1 MKKRKVKITN
11 TGYLPD
17 SPDRHN
23 PMNIIPSNQI
33 TMNKVPFPIMGI
45 DNLGNRQMMLP
56 GMDYTFPGQYVTE
69 IPLGKYQKGKQY
81 VDPYKDYYNIE
92 GYKNLS
98 ESPAY
103 RAYTLAKSGE
113 YGVNLSGN
121 KPLPKHIQF
130 DPVTG
135 YVYSTQRDN
144 ENAPYPDIDIE
155 GDKHWNLQR
164 FVMNPYVGEEMT
176 RNMRVK
182 KDLTLGDNPFPVGK
196 NLDEQKINIFKDIY
210 GRNLLKYPDDRD
222 RAYNES
228 VALMNDKVEPMLN
241 SDYYKFVTDINIPI
255 EERSPISVTPYT
267 YSVSSKHTSGS
278 ITDRADHDYRML
290 YSIKDPSID
299 DIEKYRDTPEYQKI
313 RQSYIDKY
321 QPILESYYKTYGNL
335 SEEDAKKEAAS
346 ISKIEKFVPEP
357 MTKLEALTNEYMA
370 LEASGKNYEK
380 TAKLLKQIRSL
391 ENAES
396 QDIPQLNY
404 GNRTGQQ
411 PNYEAVWDS
420 VNKKWVMRAVESE
433 EKDYYNKKNKIQ
445 KQYGGIYLGNYEF
458 KNGGLVKYQ
467 DKGQVQSNIAGTN
480 EMWVPS
486 DAMTPEEAKQWG
498 SLRGDALPITGA
510 YASNK
515 AIYKA
520 YDYAKSKGMDYNQ
533 YLNWLQGNTKEV
545 RAKQD
550 AVTEDRFA
558 NIPTSITKDPQ
569 GNIVDKTYTS
579 IDPDLVNYYTSLPN
593 SPFIRDEKTG
603 EIIYAGPTDVS
614 KWPNVQNNNNDDTEY
629 LYAFEAGIKNLDH
642 LKFNTQMSKDNILET
657 DDEALKDIVGDK
669 VDIKKL
675 REDLSKLSVDDLLQ
689 YTFDSSPK
697 SGDSESLKAIKAAW
711 AAFTTS
717 YRYNPT
723 PAELVIYGNTPEEA
737 QAQKFADE
745 YAYESMNTPLARFLG
760 AQPGKVNPNV
770 AKRAK
775 IYGYDKV
782 AEQALTD
789 IASTLGLT
797 STDSEA
803 VRHILQNPESYK
815 NQLLNIISSPFNVGA
830 ISLDKTGSN
839 KLSNINL
846 TKEEA
851 QKLIDKIDIV
861 GKSPKFNYMSQAT
874 PQDKFIQGSG
884 LGWFLPTSEAAK
896 DANLLD
902 AAFSPFELAGN
913 VAGNYIDSWTQDDFR
928 NEYPTAKSKPL
939 AYSLTDPM
947 GAEFLNTVYQS
958 GLESLGT
965 AAASRLLKGAN
976 STGRYLSNL
985 HKQAF
990 SPVRGSGKF
999 HLDTPGLYDDIPQSL
1014 KDLQKLENTTDAG
1027 YSRFSESPSSN
1038 MALNRLYSTM
1048 DELAANPLNK
1058 KGKKL
1063 VKPSLSGNALEV
1075 ADKKGLQDLIRHK
1088 NSGLSEEEIS
1098 KFDNIVGDEML
1109 DLDQTAIYYKAKLNQ
1124 YGANKVNPKNLTW
1137 QQRLMNQVPFA
1148 KKTQTFY
1155 PESKVKFAKS
1165 DNQRELY
1172 DLFSQ
1177 NNLNRPFTQEEF
1189 NIQKQLFDT
1198 PTQWGNSLEGSG
1210 FNRSLGY
1217 DVRRMLANERG
1228 KQLNTGN
1235 LLDGDNAKNLY
1246 RAGALGIDLALGLV
1260 GSLAGKSNKVGPN
1273 YIDPYLNPI
1282 LNKLGINTND
1292 NRAVGNAVIPINEP
1306 GSEMRGVRVNE
1317 SDLPEDFNV
1326 IIGGEFIYENPNSLQ
1341 TAEFYDR
1348 NPQFQVGDNA
1358 FRASESKAFYGVED
1372 GKLKVGNPNEF
1383 KPETPIVPMIP
1394 ANENDYQ
1401 PIKEAGIGINGVSLI
1416 DKNNQLIYQ
1425 TAGKGGKLLL
1435 YSPKTQNAYFIYN
1448 DGDDLQNVVDQI
1460 NGLIAK
1466 DPDLRSVTLDNGR
1479 YSYFI
1484 QNEKGLRP
1492 SDYEDYYEADLSREG
1507 NPGFNLVYKKPVQP
1521 KKERYGGLVKA
1532 QKGLATASDSLDVLN
1547 SSLAAE
1553 QFYKSRGYSR
1563 DLFGPSKLNSA
1574 ADFRNELEKG
1584 KTNYNNAI
1592 SGRGITDY
1600 SKSNQ
1605 NSFNFDL
1612 RNYPNFAYSKPGKDP
1627 KHQVYQREQASGV
1640 INPQAPMVLYDDR
1653 ILPQNFAGYI
1663 GPDLNPA
1670 NQMVVDSA
1678 GIYTYDKLA
1687 TTPWSKLTTKQKKQR
1702 LQKFGTSGTPYKS
1715 VKEGLKT
1722 LEGASSKPKEQ
1733 ELERIESKPI
1743 TRLPIT
1749 EPKLQPVV
1757 YPTLSNNQTNFS
1769 KVRPVYRM
1777 NYGQHKGQVEVGQDV
1792 YNNETKKWQRR
1803 MYEPEEI
1810 EYNINAGKIKQDGGP
1825 IYLGQYEFKDG
1836 GLVKYQSKG
1845 QVAPADNT
1853 DVYVNRSLYDNL
1865 YENQN
1870 INRLLRDDAIKEEVD
1885 PRVLQFKE
1893 TYPQTWQLAE
1903 GLRKVP
1909 RYKDINELQWFDLL
1923 DMIAQTESMN
1933 QNIPQKDGGPGRG
1946 YYQFEPKSA
1955 DTALTRAKVIQSDL
1969 ADLGYTLNVPSKFD
1983 RNFMNLSKDEQSF
1996 YALANLVKAA
2006 SAKRE
2011 QDPNYKISFDDPG
2024 ATWLDLHWAGA
2035 GEHPK
2040 DVPVRIKHWNDTHP
2054 NKVIAR
2060 KYQKG
2065 GSKEMPFDLPLK
2077 EQNIYLLPE
2086 YNQPINPF
2094 TGEILP
2100 DMRRPNL
2107 GMNTGATEYKYT
2119 YGSDEG
2125 DIDVPSI
2132 VAGQY
2137 IGDQALDRYNLTEER
2152 FKTMSDPGSYSKFY
2166 NQMNQLGLMQERNG
2180 GAVKKVKIKRL
2191 PRKNQ

>member
-1 MKKRKVKITN
+1 
-11 TGYLPD
+11 
-17 SPDRHN
+17 
-23 PMNIIPSNQI
+23 
-33 TMNKVPFPIMGI
+33 
-45 DNLGNRQMMLP
+45 
-56 GMDYTFPGQYVTE
+56 
-69 IPLGKYQKGKQY
+69 
-81 VDPYKDYYNIE
+81 
-92 GYKNLS
+92 
-98 ESPAY
+98 
-103 RAYTLAKSGE
+103 
-113 YGVNLSGN
+113 
-121 KPLPKHIQF
+121 
-130 DPVTG
+130 
-135 YVYSTQRDN
+135 
-144 ENAPYPDIDIE
+144 
-155 GDKHWNLQR
+155 
-164 FVMNPYVGEEMT
+164 
-176 RNMRVK
+176 
-182 KDLTLGDNPFPVGK
+182 
-196 NLDEQKINIFKDIY
+196 
-210 GRNLLKYPDDRD
+210 
-222 RAYNES
+222 
-228 VALMNDKVEPMLN
+228 
-241 SDYYKFVTDINIPI
+241 
-255 EERSPISVTPYT
+255 
-267 YSVSSKHTSGS
+267 
-278 ITDRADHDYRML
+278 
-290 YSIKDPSID
+290 
-299 DIEKYRDTPEYQKI
+299 
-313 RQSYIDKY
+313 
-321 QPILESYYKTYGNL
+321 
-335 SEEDAKKEAAS
+335 
-346 ISKIEKFVPEP
+346 
-357 MTKLEALTNEYMA
+357 
-370 LEASGKNYEK
+370 
-380 TAKLLKQIRSL
+380 
-391 ENAES
+391 
-396 QDIPQLNY
+396 
-404 GNRTGQQ
+404 
-411 PNYEAVWDS
+411 
-420 VNKKWVMRAVESE
+420 
-433 EKDYYNKKNKIQ
+433 
-445 KQYGGIYLGNYEF
+445 
-458 KNGGLVKYQ
+458 
-467 DKGQVQSNIAGTN
+467 
-480 EMWVPS
+480 
-486 DAMTPEEAKQWG
+486 
-498 SLRGDALPITGA
+498 
-510 YASNK
+510 
-515 AIYKA
+515 
-520 YDYAKSKGMDYNQ
+520 
-533 YLNWLQGNTKEV
+533 
-545 RAKQD
+545 
-550 AVTEDRFA
+550 
-558 NIPTSITKDPQ
+558 
-569 GNIVDKTYTS
+569 
-579 IDPDLVNYYTSLPN
+579 
-593 SPFIRDEKTG
+593 
-603 EIIYAGPTDVS
+603 
-614 KWPNVQNNNNDDTEY
+614 
-629 LYAFEAGIKNLDH
+629 
-642 LKFNTQMSKDNILET
+642 
-657 DDEALKDIVGDK
+657 
-669 VDIKKL
+669 
-675 REDLSKLSVDDLLQ
+675 
-689 YTFDSSPK
+689 
-697 SGDSESLKAIKAAW
+697 
-711 AAFTTS
+711 
-717 YRYNPT
+717 
-723 PAELVIYGNTPEEA
+723 
-737 QAQKFADE
+737 
-745 YAYESMNTPLARFLG
+745 
-760 AQPGKVNPNV
+760 
-770 AKRAK
+770 
-775 IYGYDKV
+775 
-782 AEQALTD
+782 
-789 IASTLGLT
+789 
-797 STDSEA
+797 
-803 VRHILQNPESYK
+803 
-815 NQLLNIISSPFNVGA
+815 
-830 ISLDKTGSN
+830 
-839 KLSNINL
+839 
-846 TKEEA
+846 
-851 QKLIDKIDIV
+851 
-861 GKSPKFNYMSQAT
+861 
-874 PQDKFIQGSG
+874 
-884 LGWFLPTSEAAK
+884 
-896 DANLLD
+896 
-902 AAFSPFELAGN
+902 
-913 VAGNYIDSWTQDDFR
+913 
-928 NEYPTAKSKPL
+928 
-939 AYSLTDPM
+939 
-947 GAEFLNTVYQS
+947 
-958 GLESLGT
+958 LGT

-999 HLDTPGLYDDIPQSL
+999 YLDAAGLHEDIPQSL
-1014 KDLQKLENTTDAG
+1014 RDLQKLENTADAG

-1058 KGKKL
+1058 KGKEL

-1098 KFDNIVGDEML
+1098 KFDNMVGDEML

-1124 YGANKVNPKNLTW
+1124 YGANKVNPKDLTW

-1177 NNLNRPFTQEEF
+1177 NDLNRPFTQEEF

-1228 KQLNTGN
+1228 KQLGTGN
-1235 LLDGDNAKNLY
+1235 LLDGNNAKNLY

-1260 GSLAGKSNKVGPN
+1260 GSLASTSNKVGPN

-1358 FRASESKAFYGVED
+1358 FKASESKAFYGVED

-1383 KPETPIVPMIP
+1383 KPETPIIPMIP

-1401 PIKEAGIGINGVSLI
+1401 PIKEVGIGINGVSLI
-1416 DKNNQLIYQ
+1416 DKNNQPIYQ
-1425 TAGKGGKLLL
+1425 TAGKEGKLLL
-1435 YSPKTQNAYFIYN
+1435 YSPKTQNAYFVYN
-1448 DGDDLQNVVDQI
+1448 NGEDLQNVVDQI

-1479 YSYFI
+1479 YDFFI

-1507 NPGFNLVYKKPVQP
+1507 NPGFNLVYKRP

-1532 QKGLATASDSLDVLN
+1532 QKGLPTASDSLDVLN

-1563 DLFGPSKLNSA
+1563 DMFGPSKLNSA
-1574 ADFRNELEKG
+1574 ADFRNELERG

-1612 RNYPNFAYSKPGKDP
+1612 RNYPNFAYSKPGKNP
-1627 KHQVYQREQASGV
+1627 KHQVYQREQAAAV

-1702 LQKFGTSGTPYKS
+1702 LQKFGTNGTPYKS

-1722 LEGASSKPKEQ
+1722 LEDASSKPKEQ

-1853 DVYVNRSLYDNL
+1853 DTYVNRSLYDNL

-1870 INRLLRDDAIKEEVD
+1870 INRLLRDDAIKEEAD
-1885 PRVLQFKE
+1885 PRVIQFKE

-1909 RYKDINELQWFDLL
+1909 RYNDINESQWFDLL

-2125 DIDVPSI
+2125 DIDVPSV

-2137 IGDQALDRYNLTEER
+2137 IGDKALDRYRLTGER

-2166 NQMNQLGLMQERNG
+2166 DEMNKLGLMQERNG